1 MEGGETMNIGAMP
14 FVVSQSKPIAQ
25 NGPGKLASQSM
36 HPEMPGKFGDVFS
49 KIVASNEDSTMIVDV
64 DNPANIEEIVQLLE
78 TNSLEDVL
86 DLLNISH
93 DEGLLMITIGDEGK
107 VIPFDELLNSDELL
121 SLLNLD
127 LEQLNTIVQE
137 LLGEEVVIENIWDF
151 IQLANEEPKFMAQIT
166 SILEGKEKGSPKEAA
181 QLLQLLKITQLVGEQ
196 TDLKFNQPEQINGLK
211 ELLQSIAKTFT
222 KEVTTT
228 SGKVSIEGFQQVVEK
243 TVETKVNIN
252 VNSKVEGKAETIVE
266 TKSVTKVDTTTTATN
281 PNIQQSLSTP
291 KTITVTLPN
300 SNSTAQSEALA
311 RQIEAIISRS
321 QMSNTQGTMKI
332 LLKLYPENLG
342 SIRIELV
349 QKDGMISARLLASTA
364 IGKELLDSQIH
375 QLKQAFVQQNIQLDR
390 IDIQQSLQE
399 SSLRDQNLFNNMFK
413 GEDNQDEEQES
424 DEQQENEKLSFKDYL
439 IDEEV

>member
-228 SGKVSIEGFQQVVEK
+228 SGKVSIEGFQQVMEK

>member
-266 TKSVTKVDTTTTATN
+266 TKSVTKVDTTTATN

>member
-1 MEGGETMNIGAMP
+1 MNIGAMP

-266 TKSVTKVDTTTTATN
+266 TKSVTKVDTTTATN

>member
-1 MEGGETMNIGAMP
+1 MNIGAMP